1 MVFVTS
7 LNGVTTSQTS
17 EEWKSILLM
26 LGTITLSFAHIH
38 FDPAAKSLVATII
51 VQTGQ
56 YH

>member
-1 MVFVTS
+1 MVFVT

-17 EEWKSILLM
+17 EEWKSILSM
-26 LGTITLSFAHIH
+26 LGTIKLSFAHIH